1 MVYDD
6 WDDSPIASFPEEDFV
21 EDYKLQAK
29 LRYQRRK
36 KHSNLY
42 SKQKKSRKNKL
53 NYDVDY
59 EYWFL

>member
-1 MVYDD
+1 MIRDD
-6 WDDSPIASFPEEDFV
+6 NWVNENNSITSFSEQEDFV

-42 SKQKKSRKNKL
+42 PKYKKSRKNKQ
-53 NYDVDY
+53 YDN
-59 EYWFL
+59 

>member
-1 MVYDD
+1 MGHDD
-6 WDDSPIASFPEEDFV
+6 NWVNNKDNSMTSFSEQEEFV

-42 SKQKKSRKNKL
+42 SKYKKSRKNKQ
-53 NYDVDY
+53 YDD
-59 EYWFL
+59 